1 MRSASMTPNQG
12 KRAEELERLRASR
25 AEGLKRLR
33 VSPVRLPSDN
43 RKLKR
48 RTAKR
53 ATLESGGPLK
63 RRSAGRERA
72 GSADGNNG
80 GPPGGGRL
88 KRMAAD
94 K

>member
-12 KRAEELERLRASR
+12 KRADELERLRASR
-25 AEGLKRLR
+25 AEELKRLR

-53 ATLESGGPLK
+53 ATLESGGPLT
-63 RRSAGRERA
+63 AEAPG
-72 GSADGNNG
+72 GSALARPTATTEGR
-80 GPPGGGRL
+80 PGEGRL